1 MASYIDTYL
10 SPGETVIYRASLSL
24 WRFAALI
31 VIGVAAVPL
40 LGSGLLLLIYVYIQV
55 KTTELA
61 ITNRRTIA
69 KFGWIRRSTI
79 EMYNLKIES
88 IQVEQGIAGRIF
100 NYGSIILSGAGNP
113 QAPIPGI
120 ADPMAFRRALLQQT
134 GLN

>member
-1 MASYIDTYL
+1 MILLRNVENVVRAASSEKNKNSRPHED
-10 SPGETVIYRASLSL
+10 
-24 WRFAALI
+24 
-31 VIGVAAVPL
+31 
-40 LGSGLLLLIYVYIQV
+40 IYVYIQV